1 MTPPPSATSARSRF
15 RGALFIAA
23 AAALTLPGTLLA
35 LGPFV
40 GRPCA
45 FALHWLVV
53 AAVHV
58 AWLAPGRSRA
68 VCRAA
73 GVLVLGAAGLTVA
86 ALAGV
91 SVVVAA
97 PGVAALALAV
107 ARGGRPARA
116 GSVRALVVEG
126 GLGLAAIAL
135 AGLVSGPS
143 LISAAAA
150 SWGFWLVQSVHPL
163 LPGIGPGGDGP
174 ETSDAFERAAARLE
188 SLLEEG

>member
-1 MTPPPSATSARSRF
+1 MTAPGSARIRF
-15 RGALFIAA
+15 RGALLVAA
-23 AAALTLPGTLLA
+23 AAAATLPGTLLA
-35 LGPFV
+35 LGPIV

-45 FALHWLVV
+45 LALHWLVV

-58 AWLAPGRSRA
+58 AWLAPGRRRA
-68 VCRAA
+68 VCGAA
-73 GVLVLGAAGLTVA
+73 GVLGLGAAGLAVA

-97 PGVAALALAV
+97 PGVAAVALAV
-107 ARGGRPARA
+107 ARGGRAMRA
-116 GSVRALVVEG
+116 GSVRALVVEA

-143 LISAAAA
+143 LVSAAAA

-163 LPGIGPGGDGP
+163 LPGPGPSGDVP
-174 ETSDAFERAAARLE
+174 ETSDDFERAAARLE
-188 SLLEEG
+188 SLLEEA